1 MTNRFTSITI
11 NSQSYSDS
19 KLASFCLSKLSTEK
33 FSSWEYSFYT
43 FILNW
48 ISSNESISVNT
59 SGSTGKPR
67 QIKIEKEKMIQSALL
82 TGDFLNLVKN
92 DKALLCLPVDFI
104 AGKMMVVRAFVLGLN
119 LVPVEPSGNP
129 LQNIEENFDFAA
141 FTPMQV
147 FNILNENN
155 GFQKLNLIKNIII
168 GGGDISQSLI
178 EKIRNLKN
186 STFHT
191 YGMTE
196 TITHVALKK
205 LNGNDKY
212 KYFKALKGIRFE
224 LDKRSCLVIKAKH
237 LSSEKIITND
247 VVELINDREFE
258 FIGRHDNII
267 NSGGIKIYPEK
278 VEQSLKPFIK
288 QRFIITGIPDEKL
301 GQKVVLIIEGNELKH
316 FNIKEI
322 CNKAGI
328 TKYEKPKKVFFIEKF
343 PETENS
349 KIQRDKILEM
359 TCSFGFRRRNKR

>member
-11 NSQSYSDS
+11 NSKSYSNNQ
-19 KLASFCLSKLSTEK
+19 LASFCLSKLSTEK
-33 FSSWEYSFYT
+33 FSSWKYSLYT
-43 FILNW
+43 FILDW
-48 ISSNESISVNT
+48 ISSNKSISVNT

-82 TGDFLNLVKN
+82 TGDFLNLKKD

-119 LVPVEPSGNP
+119 LFTVDPSGNP
-129 LQNIEENFDFAA
+129 LKNTETNFDFAA

-147 FNILNENN
+147 FNVLKENN
-155 GFQKLNLIKNIII
+155 GFQKLNLIKNIVI
-168 GGGDISQSLI
+168 GGGDISQSLS

-186 STFHT
+186 NTFHT

-247 VVELINDREFE
+247 VVELINEGEFE
-258 FIGRHDNII
+258 FIGRYDNII

-278 VEQSLKPFIK
+278 IEQSLKPVIK
-288 QRFIITGIPDEKL
+288 QRFIIIGIPDEKL

-316 FNIKEI
+316 FNVKEI

-328 TKYEKPKKVFFIEKF
+328 TKYEKPKEVFFIEKF
-343 PETENS
+343 SETENG
-349 KIQRDKILEM
+349 KIKREEIIKMI
-359 TCSFGFRRRNKR
+359 CSF